1 MKTKILQELKQRY
14 SNLGVSDKAF
24 DGVADFLS
32 KTITEEE
39 RIPEVVGNAE
49 SFLKAYQSDVDKE
62 RTSVSKL
69 RKELEGYKKEQ
80 EPKPNDPKPNDNQ
93 GNEPSEREKQMMQ
106 ELEGYKKEQE
116 PKPNDPKPN
125 DNQGSEATEREKEMM
140 RLLEAQQKQI
150 DLILGQRSHEG
161 KMAQITALLG
171 EKKIPESFYSMALNG
186 RTFNNETD
194 VDSLVSAI
202 EQGYTKFR
210 DESANDR
217 FSGGGKPEAGGQ
229 PNDDAMAKFVEL
241 AEKGTEQILNDKK

>member
-1 MKTKILQELKQRY
+1 METPVYLRISERKAMKTKILQELKQRY

-106 ELEGYKKEQE
+106 Q
-116 PKPNDPKPN
+116 
-125 DNQGSEATEREKEMM
+125 
-140 RLLEAQQKQI
+140 LEAQQKQI
-150 DLILGQRSHEG
+150 ELILGQRFHEG
-161 KMAQITALLG
+161 KLAQITALLG

>member
-106 ELEGYKKEQE
+106 Q
-116 PKPNDPKPN
+116 
-125 DNQGSEATEREKEMM
+125 
-140 RLLEAQQKQI
+140 LEAQQKQI
-150 DLILGQRSHEG
+150 ELILGQRFHEG
-161 KMAQITALLG
+161 KLAQITALLG

-229 PNDDAMAKFVEL
+229 PNDDTMAKFVEL

>member
-93 GNEPSEREKQMMQ
+93 G
-106 ELEGYKKEQE
+106 G
-116 PKPNDPKPN
+116 
-125 DNQGSEATEREKEMM
+125 EATEREKEMM

-241 AEKGTEQILNDKK
+241 AEKGTEKILNDKK

>member
-1 MKTKILQELKQRY
+1 MKTPVYLRISERKAMKTKILQELKQRY

-93 GNEPSEREKQMMQ
+93 G
-106 ELEGYKKEQE
+106 G
-116 PKPNDPKPN
+116 
-125 DNQGSEATEREKEMM
+125 EATEREQQMM

>member
-1 MKTKILQELKQRY
+1 METPVYLRISERKAMKTKILQELKQRY

-93 GNEPSEREKQMMQ
+93 G
-106 ELEGYKKEQE
+106 G
-116 PKPNDPKPN
+116 
-125 DNQGSEATEREKEMM
+125 EATEREKEMM

-186 RTFNNETD
+186 RTFNNDTD

>member
-1 MKTKILQELKQRY
+1 METPVYLRISERKAMKTKILQELKQRY

-93 GNEPSEREKQMMQ
+93 G
-106 ELEGYKKEQE
+106 G
-116 PKPNDPKPN
+116 
-125 DNQGSEATEREKEMM
+125 EATEREKEMM

-150 DLILGQRSHEG
+150 DIILGQRSHEG
-161 KMAQITALLG
+161 KMVQITALLG

>member
-93 GNEPSEREKQMMQ
+93 G
-106 ELEGYKKEQE
+106 G
-116 PKPNDPKPN
+116 
-125 DNQGSEATEREKEMM
+125 EATEREKEMM

-150 DLILGQRSHEG
+150 DIILGQRSHEG

>member
-14 SNLGVSDKAF
+14 SNLGVSEKAF

-80 EPKPNDPKPNDNQ
+80 EPKPNAPKPNDNQ
-93 GNEPSEREKQMMQ
+93 G
-106 ELEGYKKEQE
+106 G
-116 PKPNDPKPN
+116 
-125 DNQGSEATEREKEMM
+125 EATEREKEMM

-150 DLILGQRSHEG
+150 DIILGQRSHEG

>member
-93 GNEPSEREKQMMQ
+93 G
-106 ELEGYKKEQE
+106 G
-116 PKPNDPKPN
+116 
-125 DNQGSEATEREKEMM
+125 EATEREKEMM

-186 RTFNNETD
+186 RTFNNDTD

>member
-106 ELEGYKKEQE
+106 Q
-116 PKPNDPKPN
+116 
-125 DNQGSEATEREKEMM
+125 
-140 RLLEAQQKQI
+140 LEAQQKQI
-150 DLILGQRSHEG
+150 ELILGQRSHEG

>member
-1 MKTKILQELKQRY
+1 MKTPVYLRISERKAMKTKILQELKQRY

-93 GNEPSEREKQMMQ
+93 G
-106 ELEGYKKEQE
+106 G
-116 PKPNDPKPN
+116 
-125 DNQGSEATEREKEMM
+125 EATEREKQMM

>member
-93 GNEPSEREKQMMQ
+93 G
-106 ELEGYKKEQE
+106 G
-116 PKPNDPKPN
+116 
-125 DNQGSEATEREKEMM
+125 EATEREKQMM

>member
-93 GNEPSEREKQMMQ
+93 GGES
-106 ELEGYKKEQE
+106 
-116 PKPNDPKPN
+116 
-125 DNQGSEATEREKEMM
+125 TEREKEMM